1 VGVRAAALVVIR
13 EEIAMAILERLGFYP
28 FGPFQLINVA
38 WILLVLYW
46 LAASFNVKQPAR
58 AEAPWKRWSH
68 VAFLLVGA
76 FLLFKKDF
84 QWPFLM
90 QRLYPDAAW
99 IAWFGAALVFCGVA
113 FAIWARATLGRNWS
127 GQIQIKSDHQLIS
140 AGPYHFVR
148 HPIYT
153 GILGGILGTAVA
165 IGEIRGAIAFVLILV
180 GFANKARKEE
190 SFLARQFG
198 PAFEEH
204 AKRTGFFLPRL
215 S

>member
-1 VGVRAAALVVIR
+1 VGLRDVALDVIGK
-13 EEIAMAILERLGFYP
+13 ENAMELLERLDMYP
-28 FGPFQLINVA
+28 FGPFQVINIA
-38 WILLVLYW
+38 WIFLMVYW
-46 LAASFNVKQPAR
+46 LAASFDVKHPAR
-58 AEAPWKRWSH
+58 VEARWKRWSYL
-68 VAFLLVGA
+68 AFLLIGSL
-76 FLLFKKDF
+76 LLFKKDF
-84 QWPFLM
+84 DWQFLM
-90 QRLYPDAAW
+90 RRLYPDTPGIEW
-99 IAWFGAALVFCGVA
+99 LGAAIVVGGVA
-113 FAIWARATLGRNWS
+113 FAVWARATLGRNWS

-140 AGPYHFVR
+140 AGPYRFVR

-165 IGEIRGAIAFVLILV
+165 IGEVRGAIAFVLILI

-198 PAFEEH
+198 EAFDEH